1 MLQKGNQG
9 FSIAL
14 FTAFTVTEWN
24 LSNKLITDVLA
35 FLGKSKGNIYSPF

>member
-9 FSIAL
+9 FSTAL

-24 LSNKLITDVLA
+24 LSNKLFRDVVA
-35 FLGKSKGNIYSPF
+35 FLGKGKGNIYSPF